1 MLGRHPPVFAP
12 SPGFGPAVR
21 GAASAAA
28 PFWVRLG
35 GLLAAESPF
44 RSCWS
49 AIVSGPPSLL
59 TAAASFSD
67 TLVSRVPASSAVF
80 LWQGA
85 LVSRSSAAR
94 GASNWLGALVSRS
107 PSSRQPQHP
116 STPLPSGCL
125 CCRSP
130 SSYTA
135 ASLSRCRRVTCTFL
149 PLNTCTQTRPLSG

>member
-12 SPGFGPAVR
+12 SPGSGSAVR

-35 GLLAAESPF
+35 GLLAAESSF

-49 AIVSGPPSLL
+49 AIVSGPPSPL
-59 TAAASFSD
+59 TAAAYFSD
-67 TLVSRVPASSAVF
+67 TLVSHIPKSSAVF

-94 GASNWLGALVSRS
+94 GASNWLGALVSRT
-107 PSSRQPQHP
+107 PVFPAATIPFNSSSLRMFVLSFSILQYCRVPITLQACHLH
-116 STPLPSGCL
+116 LPTSEHL
-125 CCRSP
+125 YSD
-130 SSYTA
+130 SAT
-135 ASLSRCRRVTCTFL
+135 
-149 PLNTCTQTRPLSG
+149 